1 MMPLRRDFKNI
12 SLAETKALS
21 KLPDYVLV
29 DVREDW
35 EFEEFNIGG
44 INIPLADIRQ
54 KRELLAPFSSIIV
67 ICTNGTR
74 SKVAAMDYCR
84 VPEWQDK
91 IVYHLKGGILEAE

>member
-1 MMPLRRDFKNI
+1 MPPRRDYKNI
-12 SLAETKALS
+12 SLSEVKRLAQDPA
-21 KLPDYVLV
+21 YVLV

-35 EFEEFNIGG
+35 EFEEFNLGG

-54 KRELLAPFSSIIV
+54 KRELVAPFSGIIV

-84 VPEWQDK
+84 IPEWNEK
-91 IVYHLKGGILEAE
+91 EIFHLKGGILEVE